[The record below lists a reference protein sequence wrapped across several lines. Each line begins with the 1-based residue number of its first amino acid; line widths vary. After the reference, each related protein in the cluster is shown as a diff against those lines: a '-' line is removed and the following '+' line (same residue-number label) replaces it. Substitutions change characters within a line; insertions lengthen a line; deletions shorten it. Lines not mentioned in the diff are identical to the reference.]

1 MAARLPSRCARE
13 AAGSHRRAALRN
25 SCVMN
30 RCLTRGAL
38 NCRSLSRCPSPSS
51 HHLVSAYQSLT
62 RHLCPLP
69 TPCMSSASQL
79 LYTEPCSIV
88 LSIGFHHPNPRCR
101 DCPLNRLT
109 APSSLS
115 APSTQHTMLVGKD
128 LRGGEL
134 LMASRPLAIVL
145 ASPPQAPETTEL
157 LRELAVRCFSPAEQ
171 QVLEALRSQSVT
183 QGSPTPPEFSQ
194 LHTGPQQQSQQSQ
207 FVDVLGTV
215 EVALLKDVVER
226 HALAVEAQ
234 DYPSCVVRGEEV
246 RSALGVWPEVAL
258 IPHSCAPTVHEYL
271 IGDTLFVRASGGL
284 ARGAQLTRNYLGMQA
299 FTPLAT
305 RRALIEKKYGFRCAC
320 PRCAAEE
327 RNPEV
332 CKAVED
338 AYVTAQNLSE
348 AWVAAHDSSDTS
360 AAAAVRDQIKGCVA
374 NVEGA
379 LRAAGVSYEEEVW
392 LAAGVLVLYNL
403 LFSMVRMCFL
413 SDSSQLFQQAPP
425 IPIPCPLPL
434 GRPGRKA
441 RH

>member
-183 QGSPTPPEFSQ
+183 QGGPIPPEFSQ
-194 LHTGPQQQSQQSQ
+194 LHTGPQQQSQQSPRSSSSGFAARHSSLLMRSAEFSHLATCCEEEEQQGKERDESSSPLPSGQLLEGGSAWAASSSMRHSRRPPPARSSSDRVSGRGSVFSSYGRKGGASVGGGAAAGTASGARRVSAVQQ
-207 FVDVLGTV
+207 FPFHQTSASLSMSLTGTIV
-215 EVALLKDVVER
+215 SGSMLSSNGRSGPQSTSADALMRD
-226 HALAVEAQ
+226 LASMRAIGRAGAQ
-234 DYPSCVVRGEEV
+234 CTVYQVMRGE
-246 RSALGVWPEVAL
+246 
-258 IPHSCAPTVHEYL
+258 
-271 IGDTLFVRASGGL
+271 
-284 ARGAQLTRNYLGMQA
+284 
-299 FTPLAT
+299 
-305 RRALIEKKYGFRCAC
+305 
-320 PRCAAEE
+320 
-327 RNPEV
+327 
-332 CKAVED
+332 
-338 AYVTAQNLSE
+338 
-348 AWVAAHDSSDTS
+348 TS
-360 AAAAVRDQIKGCVA
+360 
-374 NVEGA
+374 
-379 LRAAGVSYEEEVW
+379 
-392 LAAGVLVLYNL
+392 
-403 LFSMVRMCFL
+403 
-413 SDSSQLFQQAPP
+413 
-425 IPIPCPLPL
+425 
-434 GRPGRKA
+434 
-441 RH
+441 